1 MEAPNEQGMAQAQAP
16 GGQPQSGG
24 VQEVILQTDQNLSKL
39 AAALSQAQGIPP
51 GLADAMAQV
60 RQSFAAVVD
69 QLIGGG
75 GPQPAEQGSASMEQG
90 ASGAVPFSHAGAK

>member
-51 GLADAMAQV
+51 ELAQAMGQV
-60 RQSFAAVVD
+60 RQSFAAVVE
-69 QLIGGG
+69 QLMGGG
-75 GPQPAEQGSASMEQG
+75 GSQPSGSASMEQG

>member
-1 MEAPNEQGMAQAQAP
+1 MEAPNEQGMAPAQAP